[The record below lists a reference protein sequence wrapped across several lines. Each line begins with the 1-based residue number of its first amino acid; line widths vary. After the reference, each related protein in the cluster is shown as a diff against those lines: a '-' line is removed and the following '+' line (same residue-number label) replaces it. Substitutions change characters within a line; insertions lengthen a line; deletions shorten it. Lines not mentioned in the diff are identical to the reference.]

1 MTAQWLCGCR
11 WGSSESWD
19 TVRHDRDGYF
29 LELPPEEAAAI
40 NGVGAAA
47 DEDDDLEPELYGG
60 EPDPTLSARKPAERP
75 R

>member
-1 MTAQWLCGCR
+1 M
-11 WGSSESWD
+11 
-19 TVRHDRDGYF
+19 RHDRDGYF

-60 EPDPTLSARKPAERP
+60 EYTSARKPAERP

>member
-1 MTAQWLCGCR
+1 M
-11 WGSSESWD
+11 
-19 TVRHDRDGYF
+19 RHDRDGYF

-47 DEDDDLEPELYGG
+47 DEDGDLEPELYGG
-60 EPDPTLSARKPAERP
+60 EPDPTVSARKPAERP